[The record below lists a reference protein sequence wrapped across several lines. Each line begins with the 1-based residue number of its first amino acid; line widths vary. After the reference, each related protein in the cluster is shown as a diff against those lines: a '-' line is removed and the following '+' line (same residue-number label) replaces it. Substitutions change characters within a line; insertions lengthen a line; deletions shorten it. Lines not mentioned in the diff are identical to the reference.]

1 MKFFKPWTWFQSEE
15 RALKLEQLRLEIE
28 KTRLGIE
35 MMRYQLEMN
44 RTPTNTSTKVE
55 DKDTVNE
62 IKKPYRTLRLID
74 TTIIVTMHDG
84 SVLSKDDVD
93 MNFYDKVHNSTT
105 EKEVL
110 IMFMPKIELATS
122 SKEVEIETPEERQI
136 VIDNFAVLRNNP
148 DFTIVGDKVYL
159 SNISLEMPASVI
171 GSFIEVQE
179 KLLLAKSEGEDTE
192 ALEEAYEALK
202 MFWYWTALN
211 PIEDSRR
218 DLLAFV
224 KNRDITITKNGLLQM
239 YRRIVSVGKEDDGL
253 HEAVSTEYAK
263 VKKWKKSPSA
273 FNIYVTAEGNYVAKT
288 HGQESWEDKGNLQ
301 ELYNELPN
309 MGQNRYTDN
318 HTRTKDIRIGQIYK
332 EDEDKIDLNNQRDC
346 SNGLHVGSHEF
357 GFGGFGDTGV
367 LALVNPSKVRSVP
380 VSDTN
385 KMRVSEMFIA
395 AVMDIDEYKNTV
407 SEGVV
412 NDFSQE
418 YFNASVEE
426 LEEAILDTTFEE
438 KFSCQDNKP
447 VVTQVD
453 IAAIKDVLSA
463 KVTTF

>member
-15 RALKLEQLRLEIE
+15 RALKLEQLKLEIE
-28 KTRLGIE
+28 KARLGIE
-35 MMRYQLEMN
+35 MMRMQLHMN
-44 RTPTNTSTKVE
+44 QIPLNTQQSTAVVKDVPTE
-55 DKDTVNE
+55 
-62 IKKPYRTLRLID
+62 KPYKSLRLID
-74 TTIIVTMHDG
+74 TTILLTLHDG
-84 SVLSKDDVD
+84 SILSKDDVD
-93 MNFYDKVHNSTT
+93 MDFYDKVSNCST
-105 EKEVL
+105 EKQV
-110 IMFMPKIELATS
+110 ITMFLPKIEQVI

-136 VIDNFAVLRNNP
+136 VIDNFAVLRSNP
-148 DFTIVGDKVYL
+148 DFTIIENKVYL

-179 KLLLAKSEGEDTE
+179 KLLLAKAGKQDTE
-192 ALEEAYEALK
+192 ELEETYQALK

-211 PIEDSRR
+211 PIEESRR

-239 YRRIVSVGKEDDGL
+239 YRKIVSVSNEDNGL
-253 HEAVSTEYAK
+253 HEAIGLEYGK
-263 VKKWKKSPSA
+263 IKKWKKSPSS
-273 FNIYVTAEGNYVAKT
+273 YHLYLTEEGNYVAKT
-288 HGQESWEDKGNLQ
+288 HGQDKWQDKGNLQ

-318 HTRTKDIRIGQIYK
+318 HTHTKDIRIGQIYK

-357 GFGGFGDTGV
+357 GFSGFGNTGV

-395 AVMDIDEYKNTV
+395 AVMEIDEYKNTV
-407 SEGVV
+407 LGGEV
-412 NDFSQE
+412 NDYSQE

-426 LEEAILDTTFEE
+426 LEEAILDATFEE
-438 KFSCQDNKP
+438 KFSCQDSKP
-447 VVTQVD
+447 VVTLMD
-453 IAAIKDVLSA
+453 ITAIKDVLSA
-463 KVTTF
+463 KVTMF